1 MLLVA
6 VPADVS
12 STPTCSRPNSPSS
25 GCPRQERYVRAH
37 SSVGERSSHVPVQ
50 ELGDLLREI
59 DADGNGRIDL
69 DEFIVLM
76 QLLT

>member
-1 MLLVA
+1 
-6 VPADVS
+6 
-12 STPTCSRPNSPSS
+12 
-25 GCPRQERYVRAH
+25 VRAH